1 MKLSVRASGIVAAI
15 LIIGACSGGGGG
27 GESSAPAVTVPVSTT
42 LRPSPDGFAFPNFP
56 GSVTPEQFDASDL
69 VAMFGEGACV
79 GGVVDPCEPTAEAAA
94 WARMVNQAK
103 ASGSCEGLVVEAS
116 KRFNAAMKPLT
127 VDLAN
132 EGEVTHKIFRSFA
145 TQFFPEVQAERDEW
159 AKKSLRQIVNEIGKS
174 LNSGTAQYTLGL
186 YTPRGGHA
194 VLPYAIEFTDPD
206 HAILRIYDSNW
217 PGKDRFVE
225 FDLKADTWKFSFS
238 GSDPATDAN
247 PWTGKAGDI
256 DIGSLDSRSNSL
268 CPFCGSETK
277 VKNSMIVIKSTD
289 DKWSISTSNGTYSP
303 STDDVVEGINARPLR
318 GAVNVDKALEY
329 VVYVQGSD
337 MQMVLPDAT
346 SAFVMQGTAVVQ
358 VVSQENNNGVI
369 DISSASVS
377 VDDPNVT
384 LTVASNNLVAAVAG
398 ANTVIDIAPTQ
409 LNVATESAMGQKIT
423 VTASQEVPQVTARAA
438 EQLTSDGVA
447 DFVVTTKTA
456 DNQTKV
462 REVARDG
469 TEKLSTTDKAL
480 DLNVVTSKLPD
491 VLKSEM
497 VKPGLPSLEA
507 RNLANPL
514 YVADASFIP
523 QAGVIASRTVGSR
536 ACDVPGFPSSWIIQ
550 ADATTCTAPLLTITA
565 AAKIANVIGSEC
577 VDNGVTGVWSPFG
590 ESGST
595 VCSPKVVLAAQK
607 ILITTKL
614 GQACNEYGV
623 TGVFVSVDAGLLCQA
638 SRTLNAVVQLASS
651 QCTLVGFPDGWVSS
665 PTGSTCVA
673 PVVGVT
679 TLKKAG
685 TSCTL
690 GDASGTW
697 AFIDGSSNVECI
709 VPKVAAIALST
720 PKSRYLTIEG
730 ISSSYSYFM
739 SDSPPTITGKA
750 EVGGGTISYSSSPAV
765 VCSIGSAS
773 GMVSFVGPGMC
784 YITASIASDGIYRS
798 ASATQK
804 LMVLVADKTS
814 TTSSTTT
821 TTSTTT
827 TSTIANVI
835 DPTRWITV
843 NGLSPSLSYLT
854 TDSPPVISGT
864 ASAGVGT
871 ISYSSS
877 PAVVCSIGSASGIV
891 SFVGPGMCYV
901 TASIAS
907 DGVYPAT
914 SSTAKFSV
922 TLIAATTTTTSTT
935 TTTIAPELTSRT
947 LSIDSGSYT
956 STYALSA
963 TPPTLTSTAS
973 AGGGAKSFTSATK
986 SVCTV
991 ENSGAVTFVVAGAC
1005 TISASIQPD
1014 STYAFATASSISFS
1028 ITATSRTIAIDA
1040 ASYVSTYAL
1049 SASPP
1054 TLTSTASTG
1063 GGTKSY
1069 TSTTTSVCTVGSSS
1083 GVVAFVAAG
1092 TCTISASIAADS
1104 PYASATS
1111 SNISFSITATS
1122 RTIAIDT
1129 GSYSASYNRYATA
1142 PTLTSTASAG
1152 TGTKTYSSTTT
1163 SVCTISSSTGVVSFV
1178 TAGTCTLGVAIA
1190 SDGTYVSATSSTISL
1205 TVTYAIGDTGPG
1217 GGKIFMTLSTSG
1229 NTTGKYF
1236 ESALG
1241 TWNAGSDINNRW
1253 CNNTSLAIGASAQG
1267 VAIGTGQANTNA
1279 IVAVCTAGAAF
1290 DARAYAGGGLADWF
1304 LPSQAELQEMYTR
1317 RATIGGFTTLSQ
1329 LYGGSGTTQSY
1340 WSSSEAVSPYNPAN
1354 AAIPVAFNN
1363 GGGDNYG
1370 KIYGFNVRPIRM
1382 FSPIG

>member
-1 MKLSVRASGIVAAI
+1 MRSPRALLSGFVCATT
-15 LIIGACSGGGGG
+15 LIIAGCSGGATD
-27 GESSAPAVTVPVSTT
+27 SAPQLSLPIATT
-42 LRPSPDGFAFPNFP
+42 LRPTPDGFAFPNFP

-238 GSDPATDAN
+238 GPDPATDAN
-247 PWTGKAGDI
+247 PWTGKAGDV

-268 CPFCGSETK
+268 CPFCGSDSK

-303 STDDVVEGINARPLR
+303 STDNSVEGINARPLR
-318 GAVNVDKALEY
+318 GAVDVDKALEY

-337 MQMVLPDAT
+337 MQVSLPDAT

-409 LNVATESAMGQKIT
+409 LNVATESSTGQKIT

-469 TEKLSTTDKAL
+469 SEKLSTTDKAL
-480 DLNVVTSKLPD
+480 DLNVVTSKFPD

-514 YVADASFIP
+514 YVADASFVP

-550 ADATTCTAPLLTITA
+550 ADATSCTAPLLTITA
-565 AAKIANVIGSEC
+565 AAKVVNVIGSEC

-595 VCSPKVVLAAQK
+595 VCFPKVVLTTQK
-607 ILITTKL
+607 SLITNKVGL
-614 GQACNEYGV
+614 ACNEYGI
-623 TGVFVSVDAGLLCQA
+623 TGVFVAVDTGLSCQA
-638 SRTLNAVVQLASS
+638 SKTLNAVVQLASS
-651 QCTLVGFPDGWVSS
+651 QCTLAGFPDGWVSS

-673 PVVGVT
+673 PVVGAT
-679 TLKKAG
+679 ALKKAG
-685 TSCTL
+685 TSCTI
-690 GDASGTW
+690 GDSSGTW
-697 AFIDGSSNVECI
+697 GFTDGSINVECI
-709 VPKVAAIALST
+709 VPKLIEVAQST

-730 ISSSYSYFM
+730 ISSSYSYLM

-773 GMVSFVGPGMC
+773 GTVSFVSPGMC
-784 YITASIASDGIYRS
+784 YVTASIASDGVYRS

-804 LMVLVADKTS
+804 MMVLAADKTS

-827 TSTIANVI
+827 TSTIAQVI
-835 DPTRWITV
+835 DPTRSITV

-864 ASAGVGT
+864 ASAGGGT

-877 PAVVCSIGSASGIV
+877 PAVVCSIGSASGTV

-922 TLIAATTTTTSTT
+922 TLVAATTTTTSTT
-935 TTTIAPELTSRT
+935 TTTIAPELISRT

-956 STYALSA
+956 STYAMSA
-963 TPPTLTSTAS
+963 TAPTLTSTAS
-973 AGGGAKSFTSATK
+973 AGGGAKSFTSETK
-986 SVCTV
+986 PVCTV
-991 ENSGAVTFVVAGAC
+991 GNSGAVTFVAAGTC
-1005 TISASIQPD
+1005 TISASIQSD
-1014 STYAFATASSISFS
+1014 STYVFATASNISFS
-1028 ITATSRTIAIDA
+1028 ITATSRTLSIDA
-1040 ASYVSTYAL
+1040 GSYTSTYAL

-1054 TLTSTASTG
+1054 TLTSTPSAG

-1069 TSTTTSVCTVGSSS
+1069 TSTTTSVCTVGLAS
-1083 GVVAFVAAG
+1083 GVVTFVAAG
-1092 TCTISASIAADS
+1092 TCTINASIAADS
-1104 PYASATS
+1104 TYVSATA

-1122 RTIAIDT
+1122 RTIAIDAA
-1129 GSYSASYNRYATA
+1129 SYSASYNRYATA

-1152 TGTKTYSSTTT
+1152 SGTKTYSSTTAT
-1163 SVCTISSSTGVVSFV
+1163 VCTISSSTGVVSFV
-1178 TAGTCTLGVAIA
+1178 TAGTCILKVAIA

-1217 GGKIFMTLSTSG
+1217 GGKIFMTLATAG
-1229 NTTGKYF
+1229 NSTGKYF

-1241 TWNAGSDINNRW
+1241 TWYSGSDINKDW
-1253 CNNTSLAIGASAQG
+1253 CSNNNLAVGTAAQG
-1267 VAIGTGQANTNA
+1267 TAIGTGQANTTA
-1279 IVAVCTAGAAF
+1279 IVAVCTSGAAYE
-1290 DARAYAGGGLADWF
+1290 ASRYNGAGLNDWF
-1304 LPSQAELQEMYTR
+1304 LPSQAELQQMYTQ
-1317 RATIGGFTTLSQ
+1317 RAVIGGFTTLPQ
-1329 LYGGSGTTQSY
+1329 LYGGSGTTLSY
-1340 WSSSEAVSPYNPAN
+1340 WSSSEAVSPHNPAN
-1354 AAIPVAFNN
+1354 AAIPVYFGG

-1370 KIYGFNVRPIRM
+1370 KIYGFNVRPIRS
-1382 FSPIG
+1382 FAPIG

>member
-1 MKLSVRASGIVAAI
+1 MRRPRALLSGFVCATA
-15 LIIGACSGGGGG
+15 LIIAGCSGGATD
-27 GESSAPAVTVPVSTT
+27 SAPQLSLPIATT
-42 LRPSPDGFAFPNFP
+42 LRPTPDGFSFPNFP

-79 GGVVDPCEPTAEAAA
+79 GGVIDPCDPIAEAAA
-94 WARMVNQAK
+94 WARMVNQAR
-103 ASGSCEGLVVEAS
+103 ASGHCEGLVVEAS
-116 KRFNAAMKPLT
+116 KRFNAAIKPLT

-159 AKKSLRQIVNEIGKS
+159 AKKSLRQIVDEIGMS
-174 LNSGTAQYTLGL
+174 LESGTTQYTLGL

-206 HAILRIYDSNW
+206 HAILRVYDSNW

-225 FDLKADTWKFSFS
+225 FDLQADTWRFSFS
-238 GSDPATDAN
+238 GVDPATDAK
-247 PWTGKAGDI
+247 PWTGKAGDV
-256 DIGSLDSRSNSL
+256 DIGSLNSSTNSL
-268 CPFCGSETK
+268 CPFCVSETR
-277 VKNSMIVIKSTD
+277 VKNSMVVIKSID
-289 DKWSISTSNGTYSP
+289 NNWSISTSNGTYSP
-303 STDDVVEGINARPLR
+303 STGNVVEGIDARPIR
-318 GAVNVDKALEY
+318 GAVNDDKALEY

-377 VDDPNVT
+377 VDNPNVT

-398 ANTVIDIAPTQ
+398 TNTVIDIAPTQ
-409 LNVATESAMGQKIT
+409 LNVATESSTGQKIT

-438 EQLTSDGVA
+438 DQATSDGIT

-469 TEKLSTTDKAL
+469 SEKLSTTDKAL
-480 DLNVVTSKLPD
+480 DLNVVTSNLPD

-514 YVADASFIP
+514 YVADASFVP
-523 QAGVIASRTVGSR
+523 QAGVIASRTIGSR

-565 AAKIANVIGSEC
+565 AAKVVNTIGSEC

-595 VCSPKVVLAAQK
+595 VCFPKVVFTAQK
-607 ILITTKL
+607 SLITNKVGL
-614 GQACNEYGV
+614 ACNEYGI
-623 TGVFVSVDAGLLCQA
+623 TGVFVAVDTGLSCQA
-638 SRTLNAVVQLASS
+638 SRTLNAVDQLASS
-651 QCTLVGFPDGWVSS
+651 QCTLIGFPDGWVFSL
-665 PTGSTCVA
+665 TGSTCVA
-673 PVVGVT
+673 PVVGSAA
-679 TLKKAG
+679 LKKVG

-697 AFIDGSSNVECI
+697 GFIDGSINVECI
-709 VPKVAAIALST
+709 VPKVAAVAPST

-730 ISSSYSYFM
+730 ISSSYSYLM

-773 GMVSFVGPGMC
+773 GSVSFVGPGMC
-784 YITASIASDGIYRS
+784 YVTASIASDGIYRS

-804 LMVLVADKTS
+804 FMVSAIDKSS
-814 TTSSTTT
+814 TTSSTSTTT
-821 TTSTTT
+821 TTST
-827 TSTIANVI
+827 IAQVI

-864 ASAGVGT
+864 ASAGGGT

-914 SSTAKFSV
+914 SSTAKFSI
-922 TLIAATTTTTSTT
+922 TLVVATTTTTSTT
-935 TTTIAPELTSRT
+935 TTTTTIAPELISRT

-986 SVCTV
+986 PVCTV
-991 ENSGAVTFVVAGAC
+991 ENSGAVTFVAAGTC
-1005 TISASIQPD
+1005 TISASIQAD

-1040 ASYVSTYAL
+1040 GSYTSTYAM
-1049 SASPP
+1049 SATPP
-1054 TLTSTASTG
+1054 TLTSTASAGSGAKT
-1063 GGTKSY
+1063 Y

-1104 PYASATS
+1104 PYASATAS
-1111 SNISFSITATS
+1111 SIGFSITAIS
-1122 RTIAIDT
+1122 RTIAVDA

-1152 TGTKTYSSTTT
+1152 SGTKTYSSTTT

-1178 TAGTCTLGVAIA
+1178 TAGTCTLKVAIA
-1190 SDGTYVSATSSTISL
+1190 SDGTYISATSSTVSL
-1205 TVTYAIGDTGPG
+1205 TVTYAIGDAGPG

-1241 TWNAGSDINNRW
+1241 TWNSGSDINNRW
-1253 CNNTSLAIGASAQG
+1253 CNNTNLAIGTSAQG
-1267 VAIGTGQANTNA
+1267 IAIGTGQANTNA
-1279 IVAVCTAGAAF
+1279 IVAVCTAGAAV

-1304 LPSQAELQEMYTR
+1304 LPSQAELQAMYTQR
-1317 RATIGGFTTLSQ
+1317 TTIGGFTTLSQ
-1329 LYGGSGTTQSY
+1329 LYGGSGNTQSY
-1340 WSSSEAVSPYNPAN
+1340 WSSSEAVSPFSPATQ
-1354 AAIPVAFNN
+1354 AIPVAFNN

-1382 FSPIG
+1382 FAPIG

>member
-1 MKLSVRASGIVAAI
+1 MKLTASASGIVAAI
-15 LIIGACSGGGGG
+15 LVIGACGGGGGG
-27 GESSAPAVTVPVSTT
+27 GESNAPAVTVPVSTT

-79 GGVVDPCEPTAEAAA
+79 GGVVDPCEATAEAAA

-127 VDLAN
+127 VDLVN

-145 TQFFPEVQAERDEW
+145 TQFFPEVQAERDKW
-159 AKKSLRQIVNEIGKS
+159 AKKSLRQIVNELGMSLKS
-174 LNSGTAQYTLGL
+174 GATQYTLGL

-194 VLPYAIEFTDPD
+194 ILPYAIEFTDPD
-206 HAILRIYDSNW
+206 HAILRVYDSNW

-238 GSDPATDAN
+238 GPDPAADAKA
-247 PWTGKAGDI
+247 WTGKAGDV
-256 DIGSLDSRSNSL
+256 DIGSLDSRTNSL
-268 CPFCGSETK
+268 CPFCVSETR
-277 VKNSMIVIKSTD
+277 VKNSMVVIKSID
-289 DKWSISTSNGTYSP
+289 DNWSISTSNGTYSP
-303 STDDVVEGINARPLR
+303 STDNVVEGINARPIR
-318 GAVNVDKALEY
+318 GAVSVDKALEY

-337 MQMVLPDAT
+337 MQMALPDAT

-358 VVSQENNNGVI
+358 VVSQESNNGVI
-369 DISSASVS
+369 DISRASVS
-377 VDDPNVT
+377 VDNPNVT

-409 LNVATESAMGQKIT
+409 LNVATESSTGQKIT
-423 VTASQEVPQVTARAA
+423 VTASQEVPQVTARAVD
-438 EQLTSDGVA
+438 QTTSDGVT

-565 AAKIANVIGSEC
+565 AAKIVNVIGSEC

-595 VCSPKVVLAAQK
+595 VCLPKVVLAAQK
-607 ILITTKL
+607 VLVTNKL

-623 TGVFVSVDAGLLCQA
+623 TGVFVAVDAGLSCQA
-638 SRTLNAVVQLASS
+638 SKTLNAVVQLASS
-651 QCTLVGFPDGWVSS
+651 NCTLSGFPDGWVSS
-665 PTGSTCVA
+665 PTGATCVA
-673 PVVGVT
+673 PVVGAAAV
-679 TLKKAG
+679 KKAG
-685 TSCTL
+685 TSCTF
-690 GDASGTW
+690 GDAAGIW
-697 AFIDGSSNVECI
+697 GFIDGSSTVECI
-709 VPKVAAIALST
+709 VPKIVAVAQST
-720 PKSRYLTIEG
+720 PKSRYITIEG
-730 ISSSYSYFM
+730 ISSSYSYLM

-765 VCSIGSAS
+765 VCSIGSSS

-784 YITASIASDGIYRS
+784 YITASIASDGLYRS

-804 LMVLVADKTS
+804 LMVLAADKTS
-814 TTSSTTT
+814 TTSSTST
-821 TTSTTT
+821 TTT
-827 TSTIANVI
+827 TSTIAQVI

-864 ASAGVGT
+864 ASAGGGT

-901 TASIAS
+901 TSSITG

-922 TLIAATTTTTSTT
+922 TLVAATTTTTSTT
-935 TTTIAPELTSRT
+935 TTTIAPELISRT

-986 SVCTV
+986 PVCTV
-991 ENSGAVTFVVAGAC
+991 ENSGAITFVAAGTC
-1005 TISASIQPD
+1005 TISASIQAD
-1014 STYAFATASSISFS
+1014 STYDWATSSNISFS
-1028 ITATSRTIAIDA
+1028 ITATSRTLSIDSG
-1040 ASYVSTYAL
+1040 SYTSTYSM

-1054 TLTSTASTG
+1054 TLTSTASAG
-1063 GGTKSY
+1063 AGTKTY

-1104 PYASATS
+1104 TFASATS

-1122 RTIAIDT
+1122 RTIAIDA
-1129 GSYSASYNRYATA
+1129 GSYSASYNRYVTA

-1152 TGTKTYSSTTT
+1152 SGTKTYSSTTT

-1178 TAGTCTLGVAIA
+1178 TAGTCTLKVAIA
-1190 SDGTYVSATSSTISL
+1190 SDGTYDSATSSTISL

-1253 CNNTSLAIGASAQG
+1253 CNNTNLAIGASAQG

-1279 IVAVCTAGAAF
+1279 IVAVCTAGAAV

-1304 LPSQAELQEMYTR
+1304 LPSQAELQQMYAQRT
-1317 RATIGGFTTLSQ
+1317 TIGGFTTLTQ
-1329 LYGGSGTTQSY
+1329 LYGGSGNTQSY
-1340 WSSSEAVSPYNPAN
+1340 WSSSEAVSPYSPATQ
-1354 AAIPVAFNN
+1354 AIPVAFNN

-1382 FSPIG
+1382 FAPIG

>member
-1 MKLSVRASGIVAAI
+1 MKLTVRASGIVAAV
-15 LIIGACSGGGGG
+15 LVIGACGGGGGG

-79 GGVVDPCEPTAEAAA
+79 GGVADPCEPTAEAAA

-145 TQFFPEVQAERDEW
+145 TQFFPEVQAERDRW
-159 AKKSLRQIVNEIGKS
+159 AKKSLRQIVNEIGMS
-174 LNSGTAQYTLGL
+174 LKSGTTQYTLGL

-225 FDLKADTWKFSFS
+225 FDLQADTWKFSFS
-238 GSDPATDAN
+238 GPDPVTDTNA
-247 PWTGKAGDI
+247 WTGKAGDI
-256 DIGSLDSRSNSL
+256 DIGSLDSRTNSL

-289 DKWSISTSNGTYSP
+289 DKWSISNANGTYSP
-303 STDDVVEGINARPLR
+303 STDNAVEGINARPIR
-318 GAVNVDKALEY
+318 GAVSVDKALEY

-337 MQMVLPDAT
+337 MQMVLPAAT
-346 SAFVMQGTAVVQ
+346 SAFVLQGTAVVQ
-358 VVSQENNNGVI
+358 VVSKENNNAVI
-369 DISSASVS
+369 DISSTSVS

-398 ANTVIDIAPTQ
+398 ANTAIDIAPTQ
-409 LNVATESAMGQKIT
+409 LNVATESSTGQKIT
-423 VTASQEVPQVTARAA
+423 VTASQEVPQVTAHAVD
-438 EQLTSDGVA
+438 QVTSDGVT

-469 TEKLSTTDKAL
+469 SEKLSTTDKAL

-497 VKPGLPSLEA
+497 VKPGLPTLET

-514 YVADASFIP
+514 YVADASFVP

-550 ADATTCTAPLLTITA
+550 TDATTCTAPLLTITA
-565 AAKIANVIGSEC
+565 VAKIVNAIGSEC
-577 VDNGVTGVWSPFG
+577 VDNGMTGVWSQFG
-590 ESGST
+590 ENGST
-595 VCSPKVVLAAQK
+595 VCLPKVVLAAQK
-607 ILITTKL
+607 ILVATKL

-623 TGVFVSVDAGLLCQA
+623 TGVFVAADAGLSCQA
-638 SRTLNAVVQLASS
+638 SRTLNAVVRLASS
-651 QCTLVGFPDGWVSS
+651 HCTLVGFPNGWVSS

-673 PVVGVT
+673 PVVGAAA
-679 TLKKAG
+679 LENAG
-685 TSCTL
+685 TSCIL

-697 AFIDGSSNVECI
+697 GFTDGSSNVECI
-709 VPKVAAIALST
+709 VPKVAAAALSR
-720 PKSRYLTIEG
+720 PKTRYLTIEG
-730 ISSSYSYFM
+730 ISSSNSYLM
-739 SDSPPTITGKA
+739 SDLPPIISGTASG
-750 EVGGGTISYSSSPAV
+750 GGGTISYSRSPVA

-773 GMVSFVGPGMC
+773 GV
-784 YITASIASDGIYRS
+784 
-798 ASATQK
+798 
-804 LMVLVADKTS
+804 
-814 TTSSTTT
+814 
-821 TTSTTT
+821 
-827 TSTIANVI
+827 
-835 DPTRWITV
+835 
-843 NGLSPSLSYLT
+843 
-854 TDSPPVISGT
+854 
-864 ASAGVGT
+864 
-871 ISYSSS
+871 
-877 PAVVCSIGSASGIV
+877 V

-901 TASIAS
+901 TATIAS
-907 DGVYPAT
+907 DGVYPAA

-922 TLIAATTTTTSTT
+922 MLVVATTTTTSTTSTSTTSTSTT
-935 TTTIAPELTSRT
+935 TTTIAPELISRT

-956 STYALSA
+956 STYTMSA

-973 AGGGAKSFTSATK
+973 AGGGARTYSSSPVAVCLIGSASGVVSFVGPGTCMISAAIAADSTYAAATASSTVFSITAELISRTLSIDSGSYTSTYVMSATPPTLTSTASAGSGAK
-986 SVCTV
+986 SYTSTSTAVCTV
-991 ENSGAVTFVVAGAC
+991 DSASGVVAFVAAGTC
-1005 TISASIQPD
+1005 MISASISAD
-1014 STYAFATASSISFS
+1014 STYAAATASSTVFS

-1040 ASYVSTYAL
+1040 
-1049 SASPP
+1049 
-1054 TLTSTASTG
+1054 
-1063 GGTKSY
+1063 
-1069 TSTTTSVCTVGSSS
+1069 
-1083 GVVAFVAAG
+1083 
-1092 TCTISASIAADS
+1092 
-1104 PYASATS
+1104 
-1111 SNISFSITATS
+1111 
-1122 RTIAIDT
+1122 
-1129 GSYSASYNRYATA
+1129 GSYSSSYNRYATA

-1152 TGTKTYSSTTT
+1152 TGTKTYSSTTAT
-1163 SVCTISSSTGVVSFV
+1163 VCTVNSSTGVVSFV

-1190 SDGTYVSATSSTISL
+1190 SNGTYASATSSTISL
-1205 TVTYAIGDTGPG
+1205 TVTYTIGDTGPG
-1217 GGKIFMTLSTSG
+1217 GGKIFMTLSTGG

-1241 TWNAGSDINNRW
+1241 TWNSGSDINNRW
-1253 CNNTSLAIGASAQG
+1253 CNNTSLAIGTSAQG
-1267 VAIGTGQANTNA
+1267 IAIGTGQANTNA
-1279 IVAVCTAGAAF
+1279 IVAACSAGAAV
-1290 DARAYAGGGLADWF
+1290 DARAYAGGGLSDWF
-1304 LPSQAELQEMYTR
+1304 LPSQAELQEMYTQR
-1317 RATIGGFTTLSQ
+1317 TTIGGFTTLTQ

-1340 WSSSEAVSPYNPAN
+1340 WSSSEAASPYNPATQ
-1354 AAIPVAFNN
+1354 AIPVAFSN

-1382 FSPIG
+1382 FAPIG

>member
-1 MKLSVRASGIVAAI
+1 MRSPRALLSGFVCATT
-15 LIIGACSGGGGG
+15 LIIAGCSGGATD
-27 GESSAPAVTVPVSTT
+27 SAPQLSLPVATT
-42 LRPSPDGFAFPNFP
+42 LRPTPDGFAFPNFP

-79 GGVVDPCEPTAEAAA
+79 SGVIDPCEPTAEAAA

-145 TQFFPEVQAERDEW
+145 TQFFPEVQAERDMW

-174 LNSGTAQYTLGL
+174 LNSGTTQYTLGL

-194 VLPYAIEFTDPD
+194 VLPYAVEFTDPD

-238 GSDPATDAN
+238 GPDPATDAN
-247 PWTGKAGDI
+247 PWTGKAGDV
-256 DIGSLDSRSNSL
+256 DIGSLDSRTNSL
-268 CPFCGSETK
+268 CPFCSSETR
-277 VKNSMIVIKSTD
+277 VKNSMVVIKSID
-289 DKWSISTSNGTYSP
+289 NNWSISTSNGTYSP
-303 STDDVVEGINARPLR
+303 STDNVVEGINARPLR
-318 GAVNVDKALEY
+318 GAVNDDKALEY

-337 MQMVLPDAT
+337 MQVALPDAT

-358 VVSQENNNGVI
+358 VVSQENNNAVI

-409 LNVATESAMGQKIT
+409 LNVATESSTGQKIT
-423 VTASQEVPQVTARAA
+423 VTASEEVPQVTARAS

-462 REVARDG
+462 REVAQDG
-469 TEKLSTTDKAL
+469 SEKLSTTDKAL

-497 VKPGLPSLEA
+497 VKPGLPPLEA

-550 ADATTCTAPLLTITA
+550 ADAITCTAPLLTITA
-565 AAKIANVIGSEC
+565 AAKIVNAIGSEC

-595 VCSPKVVLAAQK
+595 VCFPKVVLTAQK
-607 ILITTKL
+607 ALTTNKL
-614 GQACNEYGV
+614 GLACNEYGI
-623 TGVFVSVDAGLLCQA
+623 TGVFVAVDTGLSCQA
-638 SRTLNAVVQLASS
+638 SKTLNAVVQLASS
-651 QCTLVGFPDGWVSS
+651 QCTLAGFPDGWVSS

-673 PVVGVT
+673 PVVGAAA
-679 TLKKAG
+679 LKKAG

-690 GDASGTW
+690 GDSLGTW
-697 AFIDGSSNVECI
+697 GYTNDSGNIECI
-709 VPKVAAIALST
+709 VPKLIDVAQST

-730 ISSSYSYFM
+730 ISSSYSYLI

-765 VCSIGSAS
+765 VCSIGSSS

-804 LMVLVADKTS
+804 LMVLAADKTS
-814 TTSSTTT
+814 TTSSTST
-821 TTSTTT
+821 TTT
-827 TSTIANVI
+827 TSTIAQVI

-864 ASAGVGT
+864 ASAGGGT

-914 SSTAKFSV
+914 SSTAKFSI
-922 TLIAATTTTTSTT
+922 TLVVATTTTTSTT
-935 TTTIAPELTSRT
+935 TTTTTIAPELISRT

-956 STYALSA
+956 STYAMSA
-963 TPPTLTSTAS
+963 SPPTLTSTAS

-986 SVCTV
+986 PVCTV
-991 ENSGAVTFVVAGAC
+991 ENSGAVTFVAAGTC
-1005 TISASIQPD
+1005 TISASIQAD
-1014 STYAFATASSISFS
+1014 STYDWATSSEISFA

-1040 ASYVSTYAL
+1040 
-1049 SASPP
+1049 
-1054 TLTSTASTG
+1054 
-1063 GGTKSY
+1063 
-1069 TSTTTSVCTVGSSS
+1069 
-1083 GVVAFVAAG
+1083 
-1092 TCTISASIAADS
+1092 
-1104 PYASATS
+1104 
-1111 SNISFSITATS
+1111 
-1122 RTIAIDT
+1122 

-1152 TGTKTYSSTTT
+1152 SGAKTYSSTTT
-1163 SVCTISSSTGVVSFV
+1163 SVCTINSSTGVVSFV
-1178 TAGTCTLGVAIA
+1178 TAGTCTLKVAIA

-1205 TVTYAIGDTGPG
+1205 TVTYAVGDTGPG

-1253 CNNTSLAIGASAQG
+1253 CNNTNLAIGTSAQG
-1267 VAIGTGQANTNA
+1267 IAIGTGQANTNA

-1290 DARAYAGGGLADWF
+1290 DARAYAGGGLSDWF

-1317 RATIGGFTTLSQ
+1317 RATIGGFTTLPQ
-1329 LYGGSGTTQSY
+1329 LYGGSGNTQSY
-1340 WSSSEAVSPYNPAN
+1340 WSSSEAVSPYSPATQ
-1354 AAIPVAFNN
+1354 AIPVAFQEGFGG

-1382 FSPIG
+1382 FAPIG

>member
-1 MKLSVRASGIVAAI
+1 MRSPRALLSGFVCATA
-15 LIIGACSGGGGG
+15 LIIAGCSGGATD
-27 GESSAPAVTVPVSTT
+27 SAPQVTLPIASTM
-42 LRPSPDGFAFPNFP
+42 RPSPDGFAFPNFP

-79 GGVVDPCEPTAEAAA
+79 GGVVDPCEATAEAAA

-127 VDLAN
+127 VDLVN

-145 TQFFPEVQAERDEW
+145 TQFFPEVQAERDKW
-159 AKKSLRQIVNEIGKS
+159 AKKSLRQIVNELGMSLKS
-174 LNSGTAQYTLGL
+174 GATQYTLGL

-194 VLPYAIEFTDPD
+194 ILPYAIEFTDPD
-206 HAILRIYDSNW
+206 HAILRVYDSNW

-238 GSDPATDAN
+238 GPDPAADAKA
-247 PWTGKAGDI
+247 WTGKAGDV
-256 DIGSLDSRSNSL
+256 DIGSLDSRTNSL
-268 CPFCGSETK
+268 CPFCVSETR
-277 VKNSMIVIKSTD
+277 VKNSMVVIKSID
-289 DKWSISTSNGTYSP
+289 DNWSISTSNGTYSP
-303 STDDVVEGINARPLR
+303 STDNVVEGINARPIR
-318 GAVNVDKALEY
+318 GAVSVDKALEY

-337 MQMVLPDAT
+337 MQMALPDAT

-358 VVSQENNNGVI
+358 VVSQESNNGVI
-369 DISSASVS
+369 DISRASVS
-377 VDDPNVT
+377 VDNPNVT

-409 LNVATESAMGQKIT
+409 LNVATESSTGQKIT
-423 VTASQEVPQVTARAA
+423 VTASQEVPQVTARAVD
-438 EQLTSDGVA
+438 QTTSDGVT

-565 AAKIANVIGSEC
+565 AAKIVNVIGSEC

-595 VCSPKVVLAAQK
+595 VCLPKVVLAAQK
-607 ILITTKL
+607 VLVTNKL

-623 TGVFVSVDAGLLCQA
+623 TGVFVAVDAGLSCQA
-638 SRTLNAVVQLASS
+638 SKTLNAVVQLASS
-651 QCTLVGFPDGWVSS
+651 NCTLSGFPDGWVSS
-665 PTGSTCVA
+665 PTGATCVA
-673 PVVGVT
+673 PVVGAAAV
-679 TLKKAG
+679 KKAG
-685 TSCTL
+685 TSCTF
-690 GDASGTW
+690 GDAAGIW
-697 AFIDGSSNVECI
+697 GFIDGSSTVECI
-709 VPKVAAIALST
+709 VPKIVAVAQST
-720 PKSRYLTIEG
+720 PKSRYITIEG
-730 ISSSYSYFM
+730 ISSSYSYLM

-765 VCSIGSAS
+765 VCSIGSSS

-784 YITASIASDGIYRS
+784 YITASIASEGMYRS

-804 LMVLVADKTS
+804 LMVLAADKTS
-814 TTSSTTT
+814 TTSSTST

-827 TSTIANVI
+827 TSTIAKVI
-835 DPTRWITV
+835 DPTRWIAV
-843 NGLSPSLSYLT
+843 NGLSPSLSYAMS
-854 TDSPPVISGT
+854 DSPPIISGS
-864 ASAGVGT
+864 ASAGGGT

-877 PAVVCSIGSASGIV
+877 PAVVCSIGSSSGIV
-891 SFVGPGMCYV
+891 SFVGSGMCYV

-922 TLIAATTTTTSTT
+922 TLVVATTTTTSTT
-935 TTTIAPELTSRT
+935 TTTIAPELISRTIAIDSGSYTSTYTLSATPPTLTSTTSAGGGAKSFTSATKPVCTVENSGAVTFVAAGTCTISASIQADSTYDWATSSNISFSITATSRT

-956 STYALSA
+956 STYSM
-963 TPPTLTSTAS
+963 
-973 AGGGAKSFTSATK
+973 
-986 SVCTV
+986 
-991 ENSGAVTFVVAGAC
+991 
-1005 TISASIQPD
+1005 
-1014 STYAFATASSISFS
+1014 
-1028 ITATSRTIAIDA
+1028 
-1040 ASYVSTYAL
+1040 

-1054 TLTSTASTG
+1054 TLTSTASAG
-1063 GGTKSY
+1063 AGTKTY

-1104 PYASATS
+1104 TFASATS
-1111 SNISFSITATS
+1111 STISFSITATS
-1122 RTIAIDT
+1122 RTIAIDA
-1129 GSYSASYNRYATA
+1129 GSYSASYNRYVTA

-1152 TGTKTYSSTTT
+1152 SGTKTYSSTTT

-1178 TAGTCTLGVAIA
+1178 TAGTCTLKVAIA
-1190 SDGTYVSATSSTISL
+1190 SDGTYDSATSSTISL

-1253 CNNTSLAIGASAQG
+1253 CNNTNLAIGASAQG

-1279 IVAVCTAGAAF
+1279 IVAKCTAGAAV

-1304 LPSQAELQEMYTR
+1304 LPSQAELQQMYAQRT
-1317 RATIGGFTTLSQ
+1317 TIGGFTTLTQ
-1329 LYGGSGTTQSY
+1329 LYGGSGNTQSY
-1340 WSSSEAVSPYNPAN
+1340 WSSSEAVSPYSPATQ
-1354 AAIPVAFNN
+1354 AIPVAFNN

-1382 FSPIG
+1382 FAPIG

>member
-1 MKLSVRASGIVAAI
+1 MRRPRSLLSGFVCATA
-15 LIIGACSGGGGG
+15 LIIAGCSGGAAD
-27 GESSAPAVTVPVSTT
+27 SAPQLSLPIATT
-42 LRPSPDGFAFPNFP
+42 LRPTPDGFAFPNFP
-56 GSVTPEQFDASDL
+56 GSVTPEEFDASDL

-94 WARMVNQAK
+94 WARMVNQAR
-103 ASGSCEGLVVEAS
+103 AAGHCLGLVVEAS
-116 KRFNAAMKPLT
+116 KRFNAAIKPLT

-174 LNSGTAQYTLGL
+174 LNSGTTQYTLGL

-217 PGKDRFVE
+217 PGKDRYVE

-238 GSDPATDAN
+238 GVDPATDAK
-247 PWTGKAGDI
+247 PWTGKAGDV
-256 DIGSLDSRSNSL
+256 DIGSLNSSTNSL

-289 DKWSISTSNGTYSP
+289 DKWSISTANGTYSP
-303 STDDVVEGINARPLR
+303 SIDNAVDGINARPIR

-337 MQMVLPDAT
+337 MQMVLPAAT
-346 SAFVMQGTAVVQ
+346 SAFVLQGTAVVQ
-358 VVSQENNNGVI
+358 VVSQENNNSVI
-369 DISSASVS
+369 DISSTSVS

-409 LNVATESAMGQKIT
+409 LNIATESSTGQKIT
-423 VTASQEVPQVTARAA
+423 VTASQEVPQVTARAVDQA
-438 EQLTSDGVA
+438 TSDGVT
-447 DFVVTTKTA
+447 DFVVTTKTV

-480 DLNVVTSKLPD
+480 DLNIVTAKLPD

-497 VKPGLPSLEA
+497 VKPGLPPLET

-514 YVADASFIP
+514 YVADVSFVP
-523 QAGVIASRTVGSR
+523 QAGVIASRTIGSR
-536 ACDVPGFPSSWIIQ
+536 ACDVPGFPSNWIIQ
-550 ADATTCTAPLLTITA
+550 ANATTCTAPLLTITA
-565 AAKIANVIGSEC
+565 VAKIVNVIGSEC

-595 VCSPKVVLAAQK
+595 VCLPKVVLTAQK
-607 ILITTKL
+607 ALITNKL

-623 TGVFVSVDAGLLCQA
+623 TGVFVAVDAGLSCQA
-638 SRTLNAVVQLASS
+638 SRTLNAVVQLSS
-651 QCTLVGFPDGWVSS
+651 SNCTLPGFPDGWVSS

-673 PVVGVT
+673 PVVGAAVV
-679 TLKKAG
+679 KKAG
-685 TSCTL
+685 TSCTF
-690 GDASGTW
+690 GNASGTW
-697 AFIDGSSNVECI
+697 GFIDGSSNVECI

-730 ISSSYSYFM
+730 ISSSHSYLM
-739 SDSPPTITGKA
+739 SDSPPTIIGKA
-750 EVGGGTISYSSSPAV
+750 EVGGGAISYSSSPAV

-773 GMVSFVGPGMC
+773 GMVSFVSPGMC
-784 YITASIASDGIYRS
+784 YITASITSDGIYRS

-804 LMVLVADKTS
+804 LMVLAADKTS
-814 TTSSTTT
+814 TTSST
-821 TTSTTT
+821 STTT
-827 TSTIANVI
+827 TSTIGKVI
-835 DPTRWITV
+835 DMTRWITV
-843 NGLSPSLSYLT
+843 NGLSPSLSYLM
-854 TDSPPVISGT
+854 TDTPPIISAT
-864 ASAGVGT
+864 ASAGGGT

-877 PAVVCSIGSASGIV
+877 PADICSIGSESGLV
-891 SFVGPGMCYV
+891 SFVGPGMCYS

-922 TLIAATTTTTSTT
+922 TLVVETTTTTSTT
-935 TTTIAPELTSRT
+935 TTTIAPVLSSRT
-947 LSIDSGSYT
+947 LSIDSGSHT
-956 STYALSA
+956 STYAMSA

-973 AGGGAKSFTSATK
+973 AGGGAKGFTSATK
-986 SVCTV
+986 PVCTV
-991 ENSGAVTFVVAGAC
+991 ENSGAVTFVAAGTC
-1005 TISASIQPD
+1005 SISGFIQPD
-1014 STYAFATASSISFS
+1014 STYAFATA
-1028 ITATSRTIAIDA
+1028 
-1040 ASYVSTYAL
+1040 
-1049 SASPP
+1049 
-1054 TLTSTASTG
+1054 
-1063 GGTKSY
+1063 
-1069 TSTTTSVCTVGSSS
+1069 
-1083 GVVAFVAAG
+1083 
-1092 TCTISASIAADS
+1092 
-1104 PYASATS
+1104 

-1122 RTIAIDT
+1122 RTIAVD
-1129 GSYSASYNRYATA
+1129 SSSFSASYNRYATA
-1142 PTLTSTASAG
+1142 QTLTSTTSAG

-1163 SVCTISSSTGVVSFV
+1163 AVCTINSSTGVVSFV
-1178 TAGTCTLGVAIA
+1178 TAGTCTLRVAIA
-1190 SDGTYVSATSSTISL
+1190 SDGTYVSATSSTISFA
-1205 TVTYAIGDTGPG
+1205 VTYAIGDTGPG

-1229 NTTGKYF
+1229 NATGKYF

-1241 TWNAGSDINNRW
+1241 TWNAGSDLNNRW

-1267 VAIGTGQANTNA
+1267 VAIGTGQTNTNA
-1279 IVAVCTAGAAF
+1279 IVAVCTAGAAV
-1290 DARAYAGGGLADWF
+1290 DARTYAGGGLSDWF
-1304 LPSQAELQEMYTR
+1304 LPSQAELQEMYTQ

-1340 WSSSEAVSPYNPAN
+1340 WSSSEAVSPNSPARQ
-1354 AAIPVAFNN
+1354 AIPVAFNN

-1382 FSPIG
+1382 FAPIG

>member
-1 MKLSVRASGIVAAI
+1 MRSPRALLSGFVCATT
-15 LIIGACSGGGGG
+15 LIIAGCSGGATD
-27 GESSAPAVTVPVSTT
+27 SAPQLSLPIATT
-42 LRPSPDGFAFPNFP
+42 LRPTPDGFAFPNFP

-79 GGVVDPCEPTAEAAA
+79 GGVIDPCEPTAEAAA

-238 GSDPATDAN
+238 GPDPATDAN
-247 PWTGKAGDI
+247 PWTGKAGDV

-268 CPFCGSETK
+268 CPFCGSNSK

-289 DKWSISTSNGTYSP
+289 DNWSISTSNGTYSP
-303 STDDVVEGINARPLR
+303 STDNSVEGINARPLR

-337 MQMVLPDAT
+337 MQVSLPDAT

-409 LNVATESAMGQKIT
+409 LNVATESSTGQKIT
-423 VTASQEVPQVTARAA
+423 VTASQEVPQVTARVS

-469 TEKLSTTDKAL
+469 SEKLSTTDKAL

-491 VLKSEM
+491 ILKSEM

-514 YVADASFIP
+514 YVADASFVP
-523 QAGVIASRTVGSR
+523 QAGVIASRTLGSR

-565 AAKIANVIGSEC
+565 AAKVVNTIGSEC

-595 VCSPKVVLAAQK
+595 VCFPKVVLTTQK
-607 ILITTKL
+607 SLITNKVGL
-614 GQACNEYGV
+614 ACNEYGI
-623 TGVFVSVDAGLLCQA
+623 TGVFVAVATGLSCQA
-638 SRTLNAVVQLASS
+638 LSTLNAVVQLASS

-673 PVVGVT
+673 PVVGAT
-679 TLKKAG
+679 ALKKAG
-685 TSCTL
+685 TSCTI
-690 GDASGTW
+690 GDSSGTW
-697 AFIDGSSNVECI
+697 GFADGSINVECI
-709 VPKVAAIALST
+709 VPKLIEVAQST

-730 ISSSYSYFM
+730 ISSSYSYLM
-739 SDSPPTITGKA
+739 SDSPPTITGKV
-750 EVGGGTISYSSSPAV
+750 EVGGGTISYLSSPAV

-773 GMVSFVGPGMC
+773 GTVSFVGPGMC
-784 YITASIASDGIYRS
+784 YVTASIASDGIYRS

-804 LMVLVADKTS
+804 LMVLAADKTS

-827 TSTIANVI
+827 TSTIAQVI

-864 ASAGVGT
+864 ASAGGGT

-877 PAVVCSIGSASGIV
+877 PAVVCSIGAASGIV

-922 TLIAATTTTTSTT
+922 TLVVATTTTTSTT
-935 TTTIAPELTSRT
+935 TTTIAPELISRT

-956 STYALSA
+956 STYAMSA
-963 TPPTLTSTAS
+963 TAPTLTSTAS
-973 AGGGAKSFTSATK
+973 AGGGAKSFTSETK
-986 SVCTV
+986 PVCTV
-991 ENSGAVTFVVAGAC
+991 GNSGAVTFVAAGTC
-1005 TISASIQPD
+1005 TISASIQSD
-1014 STYAFATASSISFS
+1014 STYVFATASNISFS

-1040 ASYVSTYAL
+1040 A
-1049 SASPP
+1049 
-1054 TLTSTASTG
+1054 
-1063 GGTKSY
+1063 
-1069 TSTTTSVCTVGSSS
+1069 
-1083 GVVAFVAAG
+1083 
-1092 TCTISASIAADS
+1092 
-1104 PYASATS
+1104 
-1111 SNISFSITATS
+1111 
-1122 RTIAIDT
+1122 
-1129 GSYSASYNRYATA
+1129 SYSASYNRYATA

-1152 TGTKTYSSTTT
+1152 SGTKTYSSTTT

-1178 TAGTCTLGVAIA
+1178 TAGTCTLKVAIA

-1229 NTTGKYF
+1229 NATGKYF

-1241 TWNAGSDINNRW
+1241 TWNAGSDVNNRW
-1253 CNNTSLAIGASAQG
+1253 CDNTSLAIGASAQG

-1279 IVAVCTAGAAF
+1279 IVAVCTAGAAV
-1290 DARAYAGGGLADWF
+1290 DARAYAGGGLNDWF

-1340 WSSSEAVSPYNPAN
+1340 WSSSEAVSPHNPAN
-1354 AAIPVAFNN
+1354 AAIPVAFQEGFGG

-1382 FSPIG
+1382 FAPIG

>member
-1 MKLSVRASGIVAAI
+1 MRSPRALLSGFVCATT
-15 LIIGACSGGGGG
+15 LIIAGCSGGATD
-27 GESSAPAVTVPVSTT
+27 SAPQLSLPIATT
-42 LRPSPDGFAFPNFP
+42 LRPTPDGFAFPNFP

-79 GGVVDPCEPTAEAAA
+79 SGVIDPCEPTAEAAA

-145 TQFFPEVQAERDEW
+145 TQFFPEVQAERDMW

-174 LNSGTAQYTLGL
+174 LNSGTTQYTLGL

-194 VLPYAIEFTDPD
+194 VLPYAVEFTDPD

-238 GSDPATDAN
+238 GPDPATDAN

-277 VKNSMIVIKSTD
+277 VKNSMVVIKSTD
-289 DKWSISTSNGTYSP
+289 DNWSISTSNGTYSP
-303 STDDVVEGINARPLR
+303 STDNAVEGINARPLR
-318 GAVNVDKALEY
+318 GAVNDDKALEY

-337 MQMVLPDAT
+337 MQVALPDAT

-409 LNVATESAMGQKIT
+409 LNVATESSTGQKIT
-423 VTASQEVPQVTARAA
+423 VTASQEVPQVTARVS
-438 EQLTSDGVA
+438 EQLTSEGVA

-462 REVARDG
+462 REVAQDG
-469 TEKLSTTDKAL
+469 SEKLSTTDKAL
-480 DLNVVTSKLPD
+480 DLNVVTSKLPE

-565 AAKIANVIGSEC
+565 AAKIVNVIGSEC

-595 VCSPKVVLAAQK
+595 VCLPKVVLAAQK
-607 ILITTKL
+607 TLVTNKL

-623 TGVFVSVDAGLLCQA
+623 TGVFVAVDAGLSCQA
-638 SRTLNAVVQLASS
+638 SKTLNAVVQIASS
-651 QCTLVGFPDGWVSS
+651 NCTLSGFPDGWVTS

-673 PVVGVT
+673 PVVGSAAV
-679 TLKKAG
+679 KKAG

-690 GDASGTW
+690 GDAAGTW
-697 AFIDGSSNVECI
+697 GFNDDSSAVECI
-709 VPKVAAIALST
+709 VPKTVAVAQST
-720 PKSRYLTIEG
+720 PKSRYITIEG
-730 ISSSYSYFM
+730 ISSSYSYLM
-739 SDSPPTITGKA
+739 SDSPPTIIGKA

-773 GMVSFVGPGMC
+773 G
-784 YITASIASDGIYRS
+784 R
-798 ASATQK
+798 
-804 LMVLVADKTS
+804 
-814 TTSSTTT
+814 
-821 TTSTTT
+821 
-827 TSTIANVI
+827 
-835 DPTRWITV
+835 
-843 NGLSPSLSYLT
+843 
-854 TDSPPVISGT
+854 
-864 ASAGVGT
+864 
-871 ISYSSS
+871 
-877 PAVVCSIGSASGIV
+877 V

-907 DGVYPAT
+907 DGIYRSASATQKMMVLAADKAGTTSSTTTTTTSTIAKVVEPTRWITVSGLSDSLSYLLTDTPPTIEGKASAGDGTISYSSSPAVVCSIGSTSGIVSFVGSGMCYVTATIASDGVYPAA

-922 TLIAATTTTTSTT
+922 TLVAATTTTTSTT
-935 TTTIAPELTSRT
+935 TTTIAPELISRT
-947 LSIDSGSYT
+947 LSIDSDSYT
-956 STYALSA
+956 STYTLSA
-963 TPPTLTSTAS
+963 SPPTLTSTAS
-973 AGGGAKSFTSATK
+973 AGAGAKSYTSATK
-986 SVCTV
+986 PVCTV
-991 ENSGAVTFVVAGAC
+991 ENSGAVTFV
-1005 TISASIQPD
+1005 
-1014 STYAFATASSISFS
+1014 
-1028 ITATSRTIAIDA
+1028 
-1040 ASYVSTYAL
+1040 
-1049 SASPP
+1049 
-1054 TLTSTASTG
+1054 
-1063 GGTKSY
+1063 
-1069 TSTTTSVCTVGSSS
+1069 
-1083 GVVAFVAAG
+1083 AAG
-1092 TCTISASIAADS
+1092 TCTISSSIQADS
-1104 PYASATS
+1104 TYDWATS
-1111 SNISFSITATS
+1111 SEISFAITATS
-1122 RTIAIDT
+1122 RSITINAV
-1129 GSYSASYNRYATA
+1129 SYSASYNRYATA

-1152 TGTKTYSSTTT
+1152 SGAKTYSSTTT

-1178 TAGTCTLGVAIA
+1178 TAGTCTLKVAIA

-1205 TVTYAIGDTGPG
+1205 TVTYAVGDTGPG
-1217 GGKIFMTLSTSG
+1217 GGKIFMTLSTGG

-1236 ESALG
+1236 ESAPSSWSG
-1241 TWNAGSDINNRW
+1241 GVDPTANW
-1253 CNNTSLAIGASAQG
+1253 CNITNGEVGTSAQG
-1267 VAIGTGQANTNA
+1267 TTIGTGQGNSTA
-1279 IVAVCTAGAAF
+1279 IGLYCTTGAAVT
-1290 DARAYAGGGLADWF
+1290 ARAYRGGGLSDWF
-1304 LPSQAELQEMYTR
+1304 LPSEDELEALQAVKT
-1317 RATIGGFTTLSQ
+1317 TIGGFESA
-1329 LYGGSGTTQSY
+1329 SY
-1340 WSSSEAVSPYNPAN
+1340 WSSSEI
-1354 AAIPVAFNN
+1354 AAGRSGAFAGPTQEAYPVHFPT
-1363 GGGDNYG
+1363 GGSNLWY
-1370 KIYGFNVRPIRM
+1370 KYQTYHVRPIRM
-1382 FSPIG
+1382 FAPIG

>member
-1 MKLSVRASGIVAAI
+1 MRRPPALLSGFVCATT
-15 LIIGACSGGGGG
+15 LIIAGCSGGAAD
-27 GESSAPAVTVPVSTT
+27 SAPQLSLPIATT
-42 LRPSPDGFAFPNFP
+42 LRPTPDGFAFPNFP

-69 VAMFGEGACV
+69 VAMFGEGACA
-79 GGVVDPCEPTAEAAA
+79 GSVVDPCEPTAEAAA

-217 PGKDRFVE
+217 PGKDRYVE

-238 GSDPATDAN
+238 GPDPATDAK

-256 DIGSLDSRSNSL
+256 DIGSLDSRTNSL

-358 VVSQENNNGVI
+358 VVSQEKNNGVI

-409 LNVATESAMGQKIT
+409 LNVATESGTGQKIT

-469 TEKLSTTDKAL
+469 SEKLSTTDKAL

-491 VLKSEM
+491 VLNSEM

-514 YVADASFIP
+514 YVADASFVP
-523 QAGVIASRTVGSR
+523 QAGVIASRTIGSR

-565 AAKIANVIGSEC
+565 AAKVVNTIGSEC

-595 VCSPKVVLAAQK
+595 VCLPKVVLTAQK
-607 ILITTKL
+607 ALITNKVGL
-614 GQACNEYGV
+614 ACNEYGI
-623 TGVFVSVDAGLLCQA
+623 TGVFVAVATGLSCQA
-638 SRTLNAVVQLASS
+638 LSTLNAVAQLASS

-673 PVVGVT
+673 PVVGATV
-679 TLKKAG
+679 LKKAG

-690 GDASGTW
+690 GDSSGTW
-697 AFIDGSSNVECI
+697 GYTNDSGNIECI
-709 VPKVAAIALST
+709 VPKLIDVAQAT

-739 SDSPPTITGKA
+739 SDSPPTINGKA

-773 GMVSFVGPGMC
+773 GAVSFVGPGMC
-784 YITASIASDGIYRS
+784 YVTASIASDGIYRS

-804 LMVLVADKTS
+804 LMVLAADKTS

-827 TSTIANVI
+827 TSTIAKVVE
-835 DPTRWITV
+835 PTRWITV
-843 NGLSPSLSYLT
+843 NGLSPSLSYLM
-854 TDSPPVISGT
+854 TDSPPTISGT
-864 ASAGVGT
+864 ASAGGGA

-877 PAVVCSIGSASGIV
+877 PTDVCSIGSASGIV

-922 TLIAATTTTTSTT
+922 TLVAATTTTTSTT
-935 TTTIAPELTSRT
+935 TTTIAPELISRT
-947 LSIDSGSYT
+947 LSIDSGSYV
-956 STYALSA
+956 STYAMSA
-963 TPPTLTSTAS
+963 SPPTLTSTAS
-973 AGGGAKSFTSATK
+973 AGGGAKGFTSATK

-991 ENSGAVTFVVAGAC
+991 ENSGAITFVAAGTC
-1005 TISASIQPD
+1005 TIGGFIQPD
-1014 STYAFATASSISFS
+1014 STSAFATASSISFS

-1040 ASYVSTYAL
+1040 ASYTSTYAL

-1054 TLTSTASTG
+1054 TLTSTASAG

-1069 TSTTTSVCTVGSSS
+1069 TSTTTSVCTVGSAT

-1092 TCTISASIAADS
+1092 TCTINASIADYS
-1104 PYASATS
+1104 TYASATS

-1152 TGTKTYSSTTT
+1152 SGTKTYSSTTT

-1229 NTTGKYF
+1229 NATGKYF

-1267 VAIGTGQANTNA
+1267 VAIGTGQANTDA
-1279 IVAVCTAGAAF
+1279 IVAVCTAGAAV
-1290 DARAYAGGGLADWF
+1290 DARAYSGNGLKDWF

-1317 RATIGGFTTLSQ
+1317 RTTIGGFTTLTQ

-1340 WSSSEAVSPYNPAN
+1340 WSSSEAVSPYSPATQ
-1354 AAIPVAFNN
+1354 AIPVAFNN

-1382 FSPIG
+1382 FAPIG